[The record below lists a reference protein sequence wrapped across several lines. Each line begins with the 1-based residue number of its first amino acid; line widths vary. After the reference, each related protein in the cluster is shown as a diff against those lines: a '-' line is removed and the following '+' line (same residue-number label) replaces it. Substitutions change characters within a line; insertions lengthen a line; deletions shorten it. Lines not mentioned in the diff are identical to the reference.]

1 MKRSKSFSLAKNFTR
16 RKNFLILE
24 RNDIIINSNGLVS
37 QWWLSGLL
45 LTWLRIASSRSSWRS
60 TAVDRAMMNRA
71 WWVAATWR
79 QFIRQFY
86 QPYPFCHGV
95 EKRCCVEER
104 SEEPTKVPKSVRRW
118 REMRDLFPCSIRFS
132 IPILPFDLRFGKSWL
147 ILALIEHRSR
157 RKEEEEEEEEN
168 LKQRC
173 RSLSGNRPSF
183 IDLNI
188 TIFSTEEVLSFS
200 SLQLLK
206 LILRGNLFTCN

>member
-1 MKRSKSFSLAKNFTR
+1 MKRSRSFSLAKNFTR

-104 SEEPTKVPKSVRRW
+104 SDTNQDSNQSRLDVDARCAIYSLARFDFPYQFFLSIYDLVKVGWSWHLSNIVLEGKKKRKRR
-118 REMRDLFPCSIRFS
+118 RRICNNVADPFRAIV
-132 IPILPFDLRFGKSWL
+132 LP
-147 ILALIEHRSR
+147 
-157 RKEEEEEEEEN
+157 
-168 LKQRC
+168 
-173 RSLSGNRPSF
+173 
-183 IDLNI
+183 
-188 TIFSTEEVLSFS
+188 
-200 SLQLLK
+200 LQ
-206 LILRGNLFTCN
+206 I

>member
-1 MKRSKSFSLAKNFTR
+1 MAFRIITNVTAYCVVTKQLTKHGGGQSNDESRVVGGSNLASIYSTILSTVSILPRCWETVLR
-16 RKNFLILE
+16 RGTQ
-24 RNDIIINSNGLVS
+24 RH
-37 QWWLSGLL
+37 
-45 LTWLRIASSRSSWRS
+45 
-60 TAVDRAMMNRA
+60 
-71 WWVAATWR
+71 
-79 QFIRQFY
+79 
-86 QPYPFCHGV
+86 QPRFQ
-95 EKRCCVEER
+95 
-104 SEEPTKVPKSVRRW
+104 PKLVRRW

-183 IDLNI
+183 TDLNI